1 MTARRAPRI
10 PVRQG
15 MDTDAGAG
23 TPLVVGLIA
32 VIVSASLL
40 LLGAGAAVAQS
51 SRLAHTADGAAL
63 AAADTLL
70 GWFGGDPCAAA
81 ERVATEHGAQLTR
94 CTARGVSVIVTVQ
107 RSILSLPIERTSRAG
122 APDARSWPPSA
133 DCVWCA

>member
-1 MTARRAPRI
+1 MTARRAPGILTRRGADI
-10 PVRQG
+10 
-15 MDTDAGAG
+15 DTGAG

-32 VIVSASLL
+32 VVVSASLL
-40 LLGAGAAVAQS
+40 LLGAGVAVAQS

-81 ERVATEHGAQLTR
+81 ERVAAEHGAQLTR
-94 CTARGVSVIVTVQ
+94 CTARGLSVTVTVR
-107 RSILSLPIERTSRAG
+107 RSILSLPIERSSRAG
-122 APDARSWPPSA
+122 APDARSSPPRG